1 MIPFLLLVLVLLS
14 NDLTRAAGIS
24 ESSVRTPAGTEHLLV
39 FVPEGPFTM
48 GLDDGEKDESPAHV
62 VYLDGFFLDK
72 HEVTNSQYLAFISSR
87 PTKLA
92 LPDSVLLAFDDS
104 DLQIRRTGKEYELK
118 STTEGR
124 RPIVEVT
131 WEGARAYCEWSG
143 GRLPSEAE
151 WEKGARGA
159 DGRSYPWGGGIS
171 RERANYK
178 GLFSQP
184 VEVGHSQDG
193 ASPYGALDMA
203 GNVWEWVAD
212 WYDSSY
218 YGRAPD
224 RNPTGPASGTFR
236 TIKGGAWGTEAA
248 FLRSSYRYGIAP
260 DWSDDSIGFR
270 CARDSDP

>member
-1 MIPFLLLVLVLLS
+1 MKPGLLLVLVLL
-14 NDLTRAAGIS
+14 THGAARATSVAGKTI
-24 ESSVRTPAGTEHLLV
+24 RTSAGTEHLAV
-39 FVPEGPFTM
+39 FIPKGPFTM

-62 VYLDGFFLDK
+62 VHLDGFYLDK
-72 HEVTNSQYLAFISSR
+72 HEVTNGQYLAFINSR
-87 PTKLA
+87 PA
-92 LPDSVLLAFDDS
+92 PGQPDSLLLAVDDS
-104 DLQIRRTGKEYELK
+104 DLQIAWTGKQYELK
-118 STTEGR
+118 SVTVSR

-131 WEGARAYCEWSG
+131 WEGARAYCDWSG

-151 WEKGARGA
+151 WEKGARGT

-184 VEVGHSQDG
+184 IEVGHYSG
-193 ASPYGALDMA
+193 GVSPYGVFDMA
-203 GNVWEWVAD
+203 GNVWEWVSD

-218 YGRAPD
+218 YGRSPE
-224 RNPTGPASGTFR
+224 RNPKGPSSGTFR

-248 FLRSSYRYGIAP
+248 FLRSSYRYGIVP

-270 CARDSDP
+270 CARD

>member
-1 MIPFLLLVLVLLS
+1 MNSIFLLALVLLT
-14 NDLTRAAGIS
+14 NGVTRATGTP
-24 ESSVRTPAGTEHLLV
+24 EKSVRTPAATEHLIV
-39 FVPEGPFTM
+39 FIPEGPFTM

-62 VYLDGFFLDK
+62 VHLDGFYLDK
-72 HEVTNSQYLAFISSR
+72 HEVTNSQYLAFINSR
-87 PTKLA
+87 PPKPGGLQ
-92 LPDSVLLAFDDS
+92 DSLLLAVDDS
-104 DLQIRRTGKEYELK
+104 DLQIKWTGERYELK
-118 STTEGR
+118 SAAVGK

-151 WEKGARGA
+151 WEKGARGT

-184 VEVGHSQDG
+184 VEVGHYADG
-193 ASPYGALDMA
+193 VSPYGALDLA

-218 YGRAPD
+218 YSRSPERD
-224 RNPTGPASGTFR
+224 PSGPASGTFR
-236 TIKGGAWGTEAA
+236 TIKGGAWGTEGR

-260 DWSDDSIGFR
+260 HWSDDSIGFR
-270 CARDSDP
+270 CARDP